1 MTGKT
6 IKELS
11 GLLREKKISARE
23 LAGAYSERIQK
34 YNDSINAYI
43 TFDNDIL
50 MKEAEESDA
59 RRAQGAPLSEYDG
72 IPIAVKDNI
81 CTRGMLTTCASGILR
96 NFIPPYDATAY
107 QKLKA
112 KGFLTLGKTN
122 MDEFAMGSTTENS
135 FFGPVKNPH
144 NTEKVPGGSSGGSAA
159 AVSAGMAPVSLGSDT
174 GGSIRQP
181 AAFCGVVGIKPTYG
195 RVSRYGLVAFASSLD
210 QIGSF
215 GRTVDDA
222 AAVLGV
228 ISGHDSRDATSIDR
242 EIDFGGTVDSD
253 GVKGL
258 VVGVPDEYFR
268 GLPDELTGAIKKKIS
283 DLESMGARIEPI
295 SLKYTDY
302 AVPIYYLIATAE
314 ASSNLARYDGVRYGY
329 RAGNIKRLGDLYT
342 RTRQEGFGKEV
353 KRRIILGTF
362 ALSSGYYDAY
372 YTKALRGRT
381 LIINDFKEAF
391 RKVDVIIT
399 PTTVSTAFGI
409 GEKVSD
415 PLSMYMS
422 DILTISANLAALPG
436 ISVPIGK
443 DSSGLPMG
451 LQIMGNHFQEKKI
464 LQVAGAIEKIS
475 EPITPD
481 I

>member
-1 MTGKT
+1 M
-6 IKELS
+6 ELTE
-11 GLLREKKISARE
+11 LLAEKKISARE
-23 LAGAYSERIQK
+23 LAEAYSERIRS
-34 YNDSINAYI
+34 YNDRINAYI
-43 TFDNDIL
+43 TFDNERL
-50 MKEAEESDA
+50 MKEADESDA
-59 RRAQGAPLSEYDG
+59 RRAKGSPLSVYDG

-81 CTRGMLTTCASGILR
+81 CTQGMLTTCASGILR
-96 NFIPPYDATAY
+96 NFVPPYNATAY
-107 QKLKA
+107 EKLKA

-135 FFGPVKNPH
+135 YFGPVKNPY
-144 NTEKVPGGSSGGSAA
+144 NTDKVPGGSSGGSAA
-159 AVSAGMAPVSLGSDT
+159 AVSAAMAPVSLGSDT

-210 QIGSF
+210 QIGAF
-215 GRTVDDA
+215 GRTVEDA

-228 ISGHDSRDATSIDR
+228 ISGHDVRDATSIDR
-242 EIDFGGTVDSD
+242 EIDFGDAAGMDAD

-258 VVGVPDEYFR
+258 VIGVPDEYFR
-268 GLPDELTGAIKKKIS
+268 GLPDELTGAIKKKIYE
-283 DLESMGARIEPI
+283 LEKMGARVEPI

-329 RAGNIKRLGDLYT
+329 RAEGITRLGDLYT
-342 RTRQEGFGKEV
+342 RTRHEGFGKEV

-362 ALSSGYYDAY
+362 SLSSGYYDAY
-372 YTKALRGRT
+372 YIKALKGRT

-391 RKVDVIIT
+391 SKVDVIIT

-443 DSSGLPMG
+443 DSSGLPIG

-464 LQVAGAIEKIS
+464 LTAAGAIEKIS
-475 EPITPD
+475 EAITPD